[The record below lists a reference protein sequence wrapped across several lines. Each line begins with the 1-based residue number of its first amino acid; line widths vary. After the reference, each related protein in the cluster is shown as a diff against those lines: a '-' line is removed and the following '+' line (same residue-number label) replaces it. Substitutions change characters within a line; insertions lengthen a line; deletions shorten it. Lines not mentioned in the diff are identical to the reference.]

1 MKKIQFLIQLLSLAP
16 MLAIADIPVFDVVKL
31 KMDNEIVYLRYD
43 SMGLLRNGD
52 FCYYDYQDEY
62 IGEVKDVVHR
72 IFKNPGV
79 YTYYRELHKID
90 VRNVPDIMDGPR
102 EILYI
107 LKSEFNIDKVV
118 NPDSVEIISIENG
131 NVYGYTYS
139 DDLKEED
146 NTWLAKY
153 KIEKL
158 FEFKDEGICQM
169 YVYAIEGAVNE
180 QRKRVLKVKLDQAA
194 KENSNRLQEELH
206 KLYNQ
211 KIIMIGFCSC

>member
-1 MKKIQFLIQLLSLAP
+1 MSCLLP
-16 MLAIADIPVFDVVKL
+16 MLATADIPVFDVVKL
-31 KMDNEIVYLRYD
+31 KMDNEIVYLRFE
-43 SMGLLRNGD
+43 SMGVLRNGD
-52 FCYYDYQDEY
+52 FCYYDYQGEY

-72 IFKNPGV
+72 IFKNSGV

-90 VRNVPDIMDGPR
+90 VRNVPDIMDSPR
-102 EILYI
+102 EILFI
-107 LKSEFNIDKVV
+107 LKSEFNIDRVV

-146 NTWLAKY
+146 NTWLTKY

-158 FEFKDEGICQM
+158 FEFVDEGICRM
-169 YVYAIEGAVNE
+169 NLYAIDGAVNE
-180 QRKRVLKVKLDQAA
+180 QRKRVLKDILDQAA

-206 KLYNQ
+206 KLYKQ